1 MTLPVLSNLTSPAHM
16 TPAILAEWFRP
27 GASTTAHHVDNL
39 FMVIS
44 VICTFFFVLIIALML
59 LFMWKY
65 RARPGHREEH
75 TSHHNNTLEITW
87 SVIPLIL
94 AIWIFFQG
102 FVGYIAMRNAPAD
115 AYEIEVIAQKWSWSF
130 YYPEENITVPVLH
143 VPEGRPIKL
152 ILSSTDVI
160 HSLYIPAFRVKMD
173 CVPGRYNE
181 MWFEATTP
189 SDQVDDPTWDNDD
202 QTENVYSDGS
212 ATYKD
217 APGTDGYDLFCTEYC
232 GTGHSSMITK
242 CVVHS
247 EAGFA
252 EWLKVAKDPRAQ
264 GTPLEVGETL
274 YKQRGCSQCH
284 SINGSDNPGAG
295 GPSFKGH
302 YGEMVEFTNA
312 EPQKMDAE
320 YIRESILNPQAKIR
334 KGYKPIMP
342 TFQGQLN
349 EDEIFA
355 IRQYIRSLNEEE
367 AEDWAPR
374 EGEEAPAEEA
384 SAAEPAAD
392 EPAAEASAEED
403 AETAEPADTEESAEA
418 ADEPAAEEESTESE
432 T

>member
-1 MTLPVLSNLTSPAHM
+1 MTLPVLSNLTSPAQM
-16 TPAILAEWFRP
+16 APALLAEWFRP

-75 TSHHNNTLEITW
+75 TSHHNNALEITW

-102 FVGYIAMRNAPAD
+102 FVGYIAMRNAPAN

-130 YYPEENITVPVLH
+130 YYPKEGITSAELH
-143 VPEGRPIKL
+143 VPKDTPIKL

-181 MWFEATTP
+181 LWFEATVA
-189 SDQVDDPTWDNDD
+189 SDKVEDGKWDNDD

-217 APGTDGYDLFCTEYC
+217 AAGVDGYDLFCTEYC

-242 CVVHS
+242 CVVYDA
-247 EAGFA
+247 AGFEQWKKTA
-252 EWLKVAKDPRAQ
+252 SDPRAQ
-264 GTPLEVGETL
+264 GTPLEVGEKL
-274 YKQRGCSQCH
+274 YKRRGCAQCH
-284 SINGSDNPGAG
+284 SIDGTDNPGAG

-312 EPQKMDAE
+312 EPHKMDAE

-355 IRQYIRSLNEEE
+355 LRQYIRSLNEEQP
-367 AEDWAPR
+367 EDWAPK
-374 EGEEAPAEEA
+374 EGEEEGDTAESSEPAETSGAADAEEA
-384 SAAEPAAD
+384 SDAEGAADAPEEPASD
-392 EPAAEASAEED
+392 
-403 AETAEPADTEESAEA
+403 
-418 ADEPAAEEESTESE
+418 EESTQSE